1 MTFRVAIFI
10 GAISLGTFSNVA
22 LAKCNARS
30 VSGLYGLTTQAVD
43 GNGITATTVSVFD
56 FLPATQPPFS
66 NRVRELYGVTTR
78 TAHWNSSGVGQY
90 QVTGDCH
97 LHLEVS
103 NLDGGV
109 YVLEGELE
117 TRTHTI
123 PVLQTASNTNS
134 VAVGVMRPI
143 GAKACKPKLFKGTY
157 TVQTQGQVGPERVWQ
172 SRTARLTADGYS
184 VDQSWELVNTAG
196 AITYSPPAFAP
207 ATVEHSCFWSI
218 ANGFQGVVAERG
230 KRMLYMATTHG
241 TLRLGEMLR
250 NP

>member
-1 MTFRVAIFI
+1 MISRVAIFI
-10 GAISLGTFSNVA
+10 GVISLGTFSNVA
-22 LAKCNARS
+22 LAQCNARS

-43 GNGITATTVSVFD
+43 GDGIRATTVSVFE
-56 FLPATQPPFS
+56 FLPSSQPPFN

-78 TAHWNSSGVGQY
+78 TAHWNSSGV
-90 QVTGDCH
+90 
-97 LHLEVS
+97 
-103 NLDGGV
+103 DGGV

-143 GAKACKPKLFKGTY
+143 GAKACKPKLFRGIY

-196 AITYSPPAFAP
+196 AIAYSPPAFAP

-218 ANGFQGVVAERG
+218 ANGFQGVVTERG
-230 KRMLYMATTHG
+230 KRMLYMATTPG